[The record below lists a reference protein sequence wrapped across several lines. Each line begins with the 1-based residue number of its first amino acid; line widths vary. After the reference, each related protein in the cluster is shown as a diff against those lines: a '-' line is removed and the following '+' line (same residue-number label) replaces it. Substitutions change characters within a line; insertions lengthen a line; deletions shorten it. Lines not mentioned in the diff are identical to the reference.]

1 MHYGVLGMKWG
12 VRRTKNHLTTA
23 VKSLDKQQKLQKKRF
38 EKDAS
43 KPTAMS
49 KKEIRLYNKYTNN
62 VEKAYKSASKD
73 VMRMEG
79 YKAKERAKID
89 KRYGLSRKEKQ
100 ANKAIDKYEKAFNNS
115 ATDKEINKSYNKAVK
130 KLSDY
135 YTSKGLAYI
144 EKTNF
149 SNKNLKEISK
159 DKADE

>member
-1 MHYGVLGMKWG
+1 
-12 VRRTKNHLTTA
+12 
-23 VKSLDKQQKLQKKRF
+23 
-38 EKDAS
+38 
-43 KPTAMS
+43 
-49 KKEIRLYNKYTNN
+49 
-62 VEKAYKSASKD
+62 
-73 VMRMEG
+73 MRMED

-89 KRYGLSRKEKQ
+89 KKYGLSRKEKQ

-159 DKADE
+159 DKAKEGRSFVLNILLSPAPITGSRRHARNVSRMNGVDQNTANVEYAKAYERAENELRRW